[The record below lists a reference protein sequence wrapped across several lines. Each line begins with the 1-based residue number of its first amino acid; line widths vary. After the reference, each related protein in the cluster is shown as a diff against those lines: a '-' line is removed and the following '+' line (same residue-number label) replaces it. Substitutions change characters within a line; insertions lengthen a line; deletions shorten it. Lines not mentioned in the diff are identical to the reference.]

1 MRCTC
6 EAPKGQH
13 PRNLSGART
22 TRARQLWRHV
32 TVLDRRGACVVRS
45 NPSGARMS
53 IDHLV
58 PVTTGTS
65 TETVMADFVSRHV
78 GPAGDDVRHMLEVVG
93 QPSLDAMC
101 DRAIPGAI
109 RSESPLRIEAAASE
123 SAVIEELRGFASRN
137 SVLTSLIGLGYYGT
151 VTPAGRAPQRPR
163 EPRLVHRLHALPARD
178 LPGPPRGPAQL
189 PDGHHR
195 PHRARRRG
203 LVAPRR
209 VDRRGGGDVAHAPRQ
224 QGTCRRRRARRRAA
238 LPADDRRDAHAGR
251 RARTAP
257 ASSPTCAVS
266 PTPTPWPPPPT
277 ASLSSAASCSTPT
290 PPARSSTGRP

>member
-1 MRCTC
+1 M
-6 EAPKGQH
+6 
-13 PRNLSGART
+13 
-22 TRARQLWRHV
+22 
-32 TVLDRRGACVVRS
+32 LDRRGACVVRS

-109 RSESPLRIEAAASE
+109 RSESPAPDRGGRQRERRHRGAARVRLAQHGAHLAHRPGLLRHRDA
-123 SAVIEELRGFASRN
+123 
-137 SVLTSLIGLGYYGT
+137 
-151 VTPAGRAPQRPR
+151 AGRAPQRPR

-195 PHRARRRG
+195 PHRPRRRR

-209 VDRRGGGDVAHAPRQ
+209 VDRRGRGDVAHAPRQ
-224 QGTCRRRRARRRAA
+224 QGTGRRRRARRRAA
-238 LPADDRRDAHAGR
+238 LPADHRRDAHPR
-251 RARTAP
+251 RGARTAP
-257 ASSPTCAVS
+257 RSSPTCAAS

-277 ASLSSAASCSTPT
+277 ASLSSGHWCSTPT
-290 PPARSSTGRP
+290 PPARSSTGRR